1 MGLEVMS
8 IILIGGLLLLLAI
21 GVEIAVAMGV
31 MATIGL
37 VFFVQEPLGQFTFS
51 AFGIMNS
58 FVLTAMPLFIFMGT
72 ILAYTGVVRRLF
84 SGANKLIDNFAGG
97 ITSSVI
103 VANAIFGAMSGSS
116 LAATATFGQI
126 AYPDMEKLG
135 YNPKLSLGA
144 IAAAGTLSVL
154 IPPSFVLIVYG
165 GWLDVSVPRLFA
177 GGLIPGIML
186 ALLLILTVMVLVKI
200 RPSLAPASPSF
211 TWREKL
217 SAVKDV
223 APFVVL
229 IIIVL
234 GVIFVGI
241 MTPTE
246 SAAMGVF
253 LSVVLALAYRRMSF
267 AAFKESMKTSLKI
280 TAMVAF
286 LLFTA
291 RVLGQVFQYVGLTDG
306 FSALML
312 QLPFGKYGIFAI
324 ICVLYIILGMFFDTL
339 SMLVL
344 TIPFVGPLLFNLG
357 FSPLWFGIVF
367 VVLAE
372 IGLIT
377 PPFGLNLFV
386 LQGAVPKYD
395 VVTIA
400 LGALPFLIPMLIA
413 VVLLT
418 VFPELVLWLPGILF

>member
-84 SGANKLIDNFAGG
+84 SGANKLIGNFAGG

-135 YNPKLSLGA
+135 YSPKLSLGA

-223 APFVVL
+223 APFVAL

-253 LSVVLALAYRRMSF
+253 LSVVLALTYRRMSF

-357 FSPLWFGIVF
+357 FSPLWFGVVF

-400 LGALPFLIPMLIA
+400 LGALPFLVPMLIT